1 MEKITF
7 LQLAK
12 KLMEEE
18 KRPLS
23 TAEMWELTVQKGY
36 DKLLSSLGKT
46 PWNTI
51 GAQIYVNMRDVEN
64 SPFIKVETKPRK
76 FFLKGMAYDEEI
88 VTEYLPPE
96 TQKSY
101 TERNLHPFLSYYAYS
116 SWKVYTKTIYHEQSS
131 KSSYG
136 QWLHPDVVGIYLP
149 FGSDW
154 KTEVFNVSKEIGFP
168 YVRFY
173 SFELKKELGFSKL
186 REYFFQAVSNS
197 SWANYGYIVAADIDD
212 DPSFQYEL
220 NRLSRAFGIGVIKLD
235 VSDPN
240 LSETIYPAH
249 YNPELDWD
257 TMNKLTSENP
267 NFREFMVRVQRD
279 VHNSEIIKERY
290 DKIFSIEELI
300 EYMDKKK

>member
-1 MEKITF
+1 MEKLTF

-12 KLMEEE
+12 KVLEEE
-18 KRPLS
+18 KKPL
-23 TAEMWELTVQKGY
+23 THREIWAIALDRRY
-36 DKLLSSLGKT
+36 DQLLSSYGDT
-46 PWNTI
+46 PWDTI
-51 GAQIYVNMRDVEN
+51 SSQIYVNIRDDEN

-76 FFLKGMAYDEEI
+76 FFLKGMNYDEDLIIEDRPF
-88 VTEYLPPE
+88 TE
-96 TQKSY
+96 TQKPY
-101 TERNLHPFLSYYAYS
+101 TERNLHPFLSYYAYN

-149 FGSDW
+149 FGSYW

-235 VSDPN
+235 VTDPN

-267 NFREFMVRVQRD
+267 NFRDFMVRVQRD

-300 EYMDKKK
+300 EYMGM

>member
-1 MEKITF
+1 MEKMTF

-12 KLMEEE
+12 KLMDEE
-18 KRPLS
+18 KKPLS
-23 TAEMWELTVQKGY
+23 PVEMWDLAIQKGY
-36 DKLLSSLGKT
+36 DKQVSTLGKT
-46 PWNTI
+46 PWQTI
-51 GAQIYVNMRDVEN
+51 SAQIYVSIRDDES
-64 SPFIKVETKPRK
+64 SPFVKVESYPRK
-76 FFLKGMAYDEEI
+76 FYLKGMPYDEEKIIEESKEI
-88 VTEYLPPE
+88 VR
-96 TQKSY
+96 QF
-101 TERNLHPFLSYYAYS
+101 TERNLHPFLSYYAFT

-149 FGSDW
+149 FGADW
-154 KTEVFNVSKEIGFP
+154 KTEVFNVSKEIGSP

-235 VSDPN
+235 IEDPN
-240 LSETIYPAH
+240 LSETIYPAR
-249 YNPELDWD
+249 YNTDLDWD
-257 TMNKLTSENP
+257 KMNKLSSENP
-267 NFREFMVRVQRD
+267 NFRDFMVRVQRD

-290 DKIFSIEELI
+290 DKVFSIEELI
-300 EYMDKKK
+300 EYMNKKK

>member
-1 MEKITF
+1 MEKMTF

-12 KLMEEE
+12 KVMEEA
-18 KRPLS
+18 KRPL
-23 TAEMWELTVQKGY
+23 TTIDIWNMAIERGY
-36 DKLLSSLGKT
+36 DKQLSSLGLT

-51 GAQIYVNMRDVEN
+51 GAQIYVNIRDDEE
-64 SPFIKVETKPRK
+64 SPFIKVESKPRK
-76 FFLKGMAYDEEI
+76 FYLKGMPYDEETI
-88 VTEYLPPE
+88 LEESKE
-96 TQKSY
+96 TVRSF
-101 TERNLHPFLSYYAYS
+101 TERNLHPFLSYYS
-116 SWKVYTKTIYHEQSS
+116 FTSWKVYTKTIYHEQSS
-131 KSSYG
+131 KSSYA
-136 QWLHPDVVGIYLP
+136 QWLHPDIVGIYLP
-149 FGSDW
+149 FGADW
-154 KTEVFNVSKEIGFP
+154 KTEVFNVSKEIGSP

-197 SWANYGYIVAADIDD
+197 SWANYGYIAAADIDE

-235 VSDPN
+235 IEDPN
-240 LSETIYPAH
+240 LSETIYPAR
-249 YNPELDWD
+249 YNPDLDWD

-290 DKIFSIEELI
+290 DKVFSIEELV